1 LSQLPG
7 LRSAPEIRTQIH
19 NAGFFSGEKI
29 LFVLASSVHLD
40 FKQTQH
46 NPKAKE
52 GIEK

>member
-1 LSQLPG
+1 V
-7 LRSAPEIRTQIH
+7 
-19 NAGFFSGEKI
+19 EKKI
-29 LFVLASSVHLD
+29 IFVPASSVHLD